1 MACGDQALSLIVA
14 TDFVR
19 GHRTSRLQNPSLPR
33 MRCDEHRVPTELSW
47 LEVAKAP
54 VSVQRG
60 DAPHETISKPVR
72 ERFRASPRVK
82 EPESMR
88 SGPR

>member
-47 LEVAKAP
+47 LEVAKPQLLSNAAMRRMRRSASLFANA
-54 VSVQRG
+54 SVR
-60 DAPHETISKPVR
+60 VR
-72 ERFRASPRVK
+72 A
-82 EPESMR
+82 
-88 SGPR
+88 